1 MNPETVCN
9 HALVVILTEYSFC
22 TDIYIL
28 YFEIALVLASL
39 IPEGIFESYCT
50 SWNGLFFEDVYH
62 LTPWNKSQH

>member
-1 MNPETVCN
+1 MIYSCASIILSTCLMNPETVCN

-50 SWNGLFFEDVYH
+50 S
-62 LTPWNKSQH
+62 